1 MKPEKIEKRKTDEQ
15 EDFSRFGDNDC
26 AFVPVENIRII
37 ERVLSNLEEVKHR
50 LKKMKPLVYNIL

>member
-1 MKPEKIEKRKTDEQ
+1 MKTKKVENKRTDKR

-37 ERVLSNLEEVKHR
+37 ERVMGNLEEVKQR
-50 LKKMKPLVYNIL
+50 LKELKQFNL

>member
-15 EDFSRFGDNDC
+15 EVFSRFGDNDC

-37 ERVLSNLEEVKHR
+37 ERVMDNLEDVKQR
-50 LKKMKPLVYNIL
+50 LKELKTLVYNFL